1 MLKNTEIAR
10 KLGSVMIAGLMVL
23 TAGVAMAAAPASA
36 DTRCGDWLQ
45 EDERVGLNDF
55 RAGANCAEIDSDEK
69 VRAHLVK
76 VDAVDDYSSWFTTEY
91 KSYYT
96 AWQSCWAGC
105 SASRVVSPR

>member
-1 MLKNTEIAR
+1 MLKNRTIAQ
-10 KLGSVMIAGLMVL
+10 KLGSVMFAALMVL
-23 TAGVAMAAAPASA
+23 TAGVAVASTSASA

-45 EDERVGLNDF
+45 RDEKLGLDDF
-55 RAGANCAEIDSDEK
+55 RAGANCAEIDSDER

-105 SASRVVSPR
+105 SASRNVSPR